1 MQLVQGSGRASKQ
14 ERVAEAY
21 QKTLQYL
28 KANKIVDTDFYLVKD
43 SQTGEEILY
52 IGKVRLSNIPDEEVE
67 YVLDGG
73 DSDVVLATLDVTI
86 LE

>member
-1 MQLVQGSGRASKQ
+1 MAVQVNYWKCTE
-14 ERVAEAY
+14 ERYE
-21 QKTLQYL
+21 QYL

-43 SQTGEEILY
+43 SQTGVGILY
-52 IGKVRLSNIPDEEVE
+52 IGKIRISNIPDEEVE

-73 DSDVVLATLDVTI
+73 DSDVVLAILDDTV